1 MAEQVYINKPVIY
14 YLERVSEY
22 SGRSIFKNALEGFR
36 ILSVNVIEKSTM
48 IESPV
53 ESGIRV
59 VDNKVIMPVKI
70 RVSGICDNVRGN
82 IKTELDGKKNKITQE
97 ILTSAKEV
105 YADIYEMLRENDFE
119 ETDNGIRP
127 KTYTIA
133 TKGLIYRNM
142 VLTEVSQVNDAEHL
156 LVIPVTLTFT
166 ELLFIGDDFDPI
178 PTFLP
183 DDSGMKANGS
193 LKVDGT
199 YVEYV

>member
-1 MAEQVYINKPVIY
+1 MEKQIVPINKPVIY
-14 YLERVSEY
+14 YFERVSEY
-22 SGRSIFKNALEGFR
+22 SGRSIFKNALKGFR
-36 ILSVNVIEKSTM
+36 ILNVNINEKSTM

-70 RVSGICDNVRGN
+70 RVTGICDNVRGN
-82 IKTELDGKKNKITQE
+82 IKLDEEHDKITQD
-97 ILTSAKEV
+97 IITSAKEV
-105 YADIYEMLRENDFE
+105 YSDIYAMLREKDFE
-119 ETDNGIRP
+119 ETETGTRP
-127 KTYTIA
+127 VTYTIA

-142 VLTEVSQVNDAEHL
+142 ILTEVSQVNDAEHL

-166 ELLFIGDDFDPI
+166 ELMFIGDDLDPI

-183 DDSGMKANGS
+183 DDSGMKSNGS

-199 YVEYV
+199 YVEYI

>member
-1 MAEQVYINKPVIY
+1 MANEKQIVPINKPVIY

-36 ILSVNVIEKSTM
+36 ILSVNIIEKSTM

-82 IKTELDGKKNKITQE
+82 IQNKDDKVIQE
-97 ILTSAKEV
+97 IITSAKEV
-105 YADIYEMLRENDFE
+105 YADIYEMLRNKDFE

-127 KTYTIA
+127 VTYTIA

>member
-1 MAEQVYINKPVIY
+1 MAEQIVPINKPVIY

-70 RVSGICDNVRGN
+70 QVSGICDNVRGN
-82 IKTELDGKKNKITQE
+82 IKLDEETNKITQD
-97 ILTSAKEV
+97 ISTSAKDV
-105 YADIYEMLRENDFE
+105 YSTIYAMLREKDFE

-142 VLTEVSQVNDAEHL
+142 ILTEVSQVNDAEHL

-166 ELLFIGDDFDPI
+166 ELLFIGDDFAPI

-183 DDSGMKANGS
+183 DDAEMKANGS